1 MKKQIKKQQ
10 SGRSMIEMVGVLA
23 VMGLITA
30 GAFVLISSASSSQ
43 KRNRAT
49 DDIMEIAAGVRSVY
63 AEHDNFG
70 SGIDANILAAINKS
84 ATGPYAGSTYSVA
97 MSTSSN
103 TQFVVTL
110 SNVPAK
116 DCNGLKIRGF
126 KDATTT
132 CSASA
137 SATSGTG
144 NVTVTFDK

>member
-1 MKKQIKKQQ
+1 MKKQTKKQQ

-70 SGIDANILAAINKS
+70 TAIDSNILAAINKGT
-84 ATGPYAGSTYSVA
+84 TGPYSGSAYSVA
-97 MSTSSN
+97 IGSVN

-110 SNVPAK
+110 TNVPAK

-132 CSASA
+132 CSVAANSNSA
-137 SATSGTG
+137 GT
-144 NVTVTFDK
+144 VTVTFDK

>member
-1 MKKQIKKQQ
+1 MKKQTKKQQ

-70 SGIDANILAAINKS
+70 SGIDANILAAINKGN
-84 ATGPYAGSTYSVA
+84 TGPYSGSTYSVA

-110 SNVPAK
+110 SKVPAK
-116 DCNGLKIRGF
+116 DCNALKIRGF

-137 SATSGTG
+137 TTTSGTG
-144 NVTVTFDK
+144 DVTVTFDK

>member
-1 MKKQIKKQQ
+1 MKKQIKKQH

-30 GAFVLISSASSSQ
+30 GAFVLISSASASS

-63 AEHDNFG
+63 VEHNDFSG
-70 SGIDANILAAINKS
+70 GIDKDILNAINKS
-84 ATGPYAGSTYSVA
+84 NKGPYSDSVYAVAVNANST
-97 MSTSSN
+97 TK
-103 TQFVVTL
+103 FDVTL

-132 CSASA
+132 CSVAADS
-137 SATSGTG
+137 TKLGTL
-144 NVTVTFDK
+144 TVTFDK